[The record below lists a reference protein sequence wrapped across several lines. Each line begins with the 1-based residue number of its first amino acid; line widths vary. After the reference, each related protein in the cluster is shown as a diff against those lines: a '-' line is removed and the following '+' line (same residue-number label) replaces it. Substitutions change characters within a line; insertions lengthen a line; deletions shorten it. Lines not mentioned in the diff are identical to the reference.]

1 MPAVDIELLISAD
14 EFTKRYCTPSAVVI
28 VCASDGRRV
37 QFPASALQRYITH
50 AGIAGRFRIHF
61 DERGKLGA
69 VERLAPSNLR
79 E

>member
-14 EFTKRYCTPSAVVI
+14 EFTKRYCTPNAVVI
-28 VCASDGRRV
+28 ARASDGRSVR
-37 QFPASALQRYITH
+37 FPASALQRFVTR

-69 VERLAPSNLR
+69 VERLATR
-79 E
+79 